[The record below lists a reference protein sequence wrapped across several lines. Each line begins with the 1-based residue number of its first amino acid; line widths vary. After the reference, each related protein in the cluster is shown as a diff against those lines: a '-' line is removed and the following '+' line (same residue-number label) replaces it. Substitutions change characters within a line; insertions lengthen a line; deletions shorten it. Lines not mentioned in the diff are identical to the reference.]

1 LKKKQDLELAA
12 GTSAHYEDPGYYAAT
27 YVDRKDDVAFYVTR
41 CASRGGSVLELGCGN
56 GRITLPLARAGLD
69 VVGVDLSKPML
80 ADLRTRLRAEPEA
93 VRARVQ
99 LRRGDMR
106 KARTARRY
114 RTVICPFN
122 AFLHL
127 YERVD
132 VEQCLAR
139 VTEQLEPRGR
149 FVFDVSIPEP
159 EEMARDPERLHK
171 VPPFD
176 YPGVGRVRYGERFEY
191 ERLRQLLFV
200 SMEFEPTDKT
210 HAAFR
215 TPLVHRQFF
224 PRELEA
230 LLHYNGFAI
239 EELVG
244 DFTGPPTEKTAT
256 LAFVCKRR

>member
-1 LKKKQDLELAA
+1 M
-12 GTSAHYEDPGYYAAT
+12 
-27 YVDRKDDVAFYVTR
+27 
-41 CASRGGSVLELGCGN
+41 LELGCGN

-80 ADLRTRLRAEPEA
+80 DDLRTRLRAEPED
-93 VRARVQ
+93 VRARVRV
-99 LRRGDMR
+99 RRGDMR
-106 KARTARRY
+106 EVKTGRRF

-127 YERVD
+127 YERED
-132 VEQCLAR
+132 VERCLAR
-139 VTEQLEPRGR
+139 VAAQLEPRGR
-149 FVFDVSIPEP
+149 FVLDVSIPEP
-159 EEMARDPERLHK
+159 EELARNPERLHK

-176 YPGVGRVRYGERFEY
+176 YPGVGRVKYGERFEY

-200 SMEFEPTDKT
+200 SMEFEPTDK
-210 HAAFR
+210 AQPAFR

-239 EELVG
+239 
-244 DFTGPPTEKTAT
+244 
-256 LAFVCKRR
+256 